1 MRYHQLT
8 NNLVNE
14 AKDGLPVKTLKGL
27 YHVGTLDASK
37 KRDGYEG
44 AGLSVSTHPDAWRQ
58 ITRGHVTGDTY
69 SATKEGNKFLD
80 AHGLSDAHNEQIKQ
94 WALENDYLAQQ
105 ETVTVCYYDD
115 EMEDDLCSTFN
126 SMADAEAEYDEE
138 LEHMNVSV
146 DKGGIVPTDKLKKET
161 RQNRIESTGV
171 LEFVLPIFAEQ
182 QGLDGVW
189 WQDKLDVQ
197 RYSAPRGVI
206 VPSKIKSWKFAVN
219 ETKAFNESLDNPYPY
234 KWDSRYVP
242 NEADGSNSFLAK
254 AEMDMGE
261 LMVMF
266 TVGFPGQSWTIDFA
280 VDGSMDK
287 TGDGDQFR
295 IFATVV
301 TIIKDWAANKVDLSK
316 VTQIDFSSDKG
327 EAEEDSRSKLYKR
340 FGKQMANQLGWDLE
354 VKNRGPFAFFKIKNP
369 NAPVEEAIAS
379 ANLTSQQ
386 MLNKLSKEMQGTHT
400 GAMDPN
406 SDWSKFV
413 LSHKG
418 FKLKDIQVDQI
429 PTAVQS
435 DGMSQAN
442 IEKYK
447 KADTSQFPPMVIGND
462 GYLLDGNHRLQAYKA
477 QGIKTVKAYIGEN
490 KAVNEATEMKIS
502 DLTISD
508 AGMAIAQS
516 VGGGSRT
523 DAPLAVTK
531 LPSGHVYLVNGY
543 HRLVDA
549 MQAGKDT
556 VSVEYVPYEK
566 VEILWKQER
575 EQDIKYGKQF
585 NEEVEVSLHGDAKK
599 GYVLSKIEVSGDERN
614 AGQGTKAMQDIVDRM
629 DREGAIIA
637 LTPDSAF
644 GGNKNRLIKFY
655 KRFGFVPNKG
665 MNKDYRF
672 RETMIRY
679 PQSNESVMEADTL
692 TLPKISVGDQVMVG
706 KFKNRKAEVKGFTK
720 DKHNQPVLKTTKGD
734 QKLFKPRISKL
745 IVDETIDPILVE
757 NLIGKTLQ
765 WAATKGYNITKSM
778 VQGWL
783 KSAPPGASPA
793 DAADLITKG
802 IATVGSGAAAISQR
816 KNPVEENFKDG
827 KVKGKSRPGRVKK
840 SGASCNGSVTELRA
854 KAKKASGEKAKMYH
868 WCANMKS
875 GKKK

>member
-1 MRYHQLT
+1 MKIDQITENMSHTSKRLHDIEKEKGVKPGTPEWFKLWFSLPYLKESTVVEGYKLQLERDTDMMVLNIVDTATGKRTEVRGKAGYETNGYDKNDKLHQLLDKISKT
-8 NNLVNE
+8 ANISELMNGEPVGINPKHPDGASAKKATTKAFNE

-27 YHVGTLDASK
+27 YHVGTMDSSE
-37 KRDGYEG
+37 KRDGFEG
-44 AGLSVSTHPDAWRQ
+44 AGLSVSTHPDAWKQ
-58 ITRGHVTGDTY
+58 IARGHVTGDTH

-80 AHGLSDAHNEQIKQ
+80 VHSLSDAHNKQIKQ
-94 WALENDYLAQQ
+94 WAIENGYLEQQ

-115 EMEDDLCSTFN
+115 EMEDDLCSTFD

-138 LEHMNVSV
+138 LKHMDVTV

-161 RQNRIESTGV
+161 RQNRIDSTGV

-189 WQDKLDVQ
+189 WQDNLDVQ

-206 VPSKIKSWKFAVN
+206 VPSKIKSWKFTVN
-219 ETKAFNESLDNPYPY
+219 ESITEAFDNPYSY
-234 KWDSRYVP
+234 YWDDTY
-242 NEADGSNSFLAK
+242 NGDDSFLAK

-266 TVGFPGQSWTIDFA
+266 SVGEPGESWTIDFA

-301 TIIKDWAANKVDLSK
+301 AVIKDWMANKVDLSK
-316 VTQIDFSSDKG
+316 VTQIDFSSDKDG
-327 EAEEDSRSKLYKR
+327 EAEDSRAKLYKR
-340 FGKQMANQLGWDLE
+340 FGQQLASKLGWNLE
-354 VKNRGPFAFFKIKNP
+354 VTDRGQFASFKIKNP
-369 NAPVEEAIAS
+369 NAPV
-379 ANLTSQQ
+379 
-386 MLNKLSKEMQGTHT
+386 KE
-400 GAMDPN
+400 
-406 SDWSKFV
+406 
-413 LSHKG
+413 
-418 FKLKDIQVDQI
+418 
-429 PTAVQS
+429 
-435 DGMSQAN
+435 
-442 IEKYK
+442 
-447 KADTSQFPPMVIGND
+447 
-462 GYLLDGNHRLQAYKA
+462 
-477 QGIKTVKAYIGEN
+477 
-490 KAVNEATEMKIS
+490 AVNEATEMKIS

-556 VSVEYVPYEK
+556 VSVKYVPYEK

-585 NEEVEVSLHGDAKK
+585 NE
-599 GYVLSKIEVSGDERN
+599 
-614 AGQGTKAMQDIVDRM
+614 
-629 DREGAIIA
+629 
-637 LTPDSAF
+637 
-644 GGNKNRLIKFY
+644 
-655 KRFGFVPNKG
+655 
-665 MNKDYRF
+665 
-672 RETMIRY
+672 
-679 PQSNESVMEADTL
+679 
-692 TLPKISVGDQVMVG
+692 
-706 KFKNRKAEVKGFTK
+706 
-720 DKHNQPVLKTTKGD
+720 
-734 QKLFKPRISKL
+734 
-745 IVDETIDPILVE
+745 
-757 NLIGKTLQ
+757 
-765 WAATKGYNITKSM
+765 
-778 VQGWL
+778 
-783 KSAPPGASPA
+783 
-793 DAADLITKG
+793 
-802 IATVGSGAAAISQR
+802 
-816 KNPVEENFKDG
+816 NFADG

-868 WCANMKS
+868 WCANMKA